1 MQACANSYGDEE
13 KAPTRPYCVL
23 FCPPYDA
30 VIKLLLAITQRSNML
45 RFECNPCDGEIRC
58 SIECPIEDGTITR
71 RQFVRK
77 LKAIP
82 ELLDD

>member
-1 MQACANSYGDEE
+1 
-13 KAPTRPYCVL
+13 
-23 FCPPYDA
+23 
-30 VIKLLLAITQRSNML
+30 ML
-45 RFECNPCDGEIRC
+45 RFEYNPCDGEIRC
-58 SIECPIEDGTITR
+58 SIECPIEDRTITR

>member
-1 MQACANSYGDEE
+1 
-13 KAPTRPYCVL
+13 
-23 FCPPYDA
+23 
-30 VIKLLLAITQRSNML
+30 ML

-82 ELLDD
+82 ELLDDWATPIRAAMNTGVLQLVSTDSAVTCR